1 MRWLWRNVGSKSTV
15 ARATTSSSSIRST
28 IPENIVKDMGL
39 KVGDILDWQ
48 VVEEKGKKYAKFRKL
63 E

>member
-1 MRWLWRNVGSKSTV
+1 MPYMGDKSTV
-15 ARATTSSSSIRST
+15 AKASTNSPSVRAT